1 MEDACMHVA
10 DNDGTNNEKES
21 GERMGGGGKGLPHG
35 DIRWSWLP
43 YGGRAVLAPP
53 HSGYA
58 GLGTCPRSIFSR
70 GGCAV

>member
-35 DIRWSWLP
+35 DHTVELAAVWWSCGFGATAQWLC
-43 YGGRAVLAPP
+43 GI
-53 HSGYA
+53 GYVPA
-58 GLGTCPRSIFSR
+58 
-70 GGCAV
+70 